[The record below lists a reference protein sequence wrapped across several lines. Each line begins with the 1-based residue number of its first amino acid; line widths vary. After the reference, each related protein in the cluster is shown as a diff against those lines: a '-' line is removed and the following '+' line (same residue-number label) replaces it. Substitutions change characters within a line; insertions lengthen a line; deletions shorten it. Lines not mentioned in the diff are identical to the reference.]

1 MKTGIFIIK
10 KVYETPCCVS
20 ISIFSSIHTS
30 SNNCNSNN
38 INPNNNN
45 NN

>member
-1 MKTGIFIIK
+1 MKTGIFITK

-20 ISIFSSIHTS
+20 ISISSSIYTS

-45 NN
+45 

>member
-1 MKTGIFIIK
+1 MKTGIIITK

-20 ISIFSSIHTS
+20 ISITSSIYTS

-45 NN
+45 